1 MTSVFFSYSHVD
13 EVLRDE
19 LEKHLSALKRQGLI
33 DTWHD
38 RCILAG
44 DEFDNEISEHLER
57 ANLILLLISADFI
70 SSKYC
75 YDIEMKRAL
84 ERHEAGEARVIPV
97 ILRACDWQGMPFG
110 KLMATP
116 QDGLAVSSWSN
127 IDEAFLDIVRSI
139 KRTIAEPVGIGS
151 STAAIPKVPTPVSN
165 SLLRPRSTTKLH
177 LRKNFSESDRDD
189 FLESAFMF
197 MTEFF
202 KNSLIELENDNA
214 DITTK
219 FRRIDSNCFTAVIYQ
234 NGAAVSRSRIKHGGM
249 LRSGI
254 TYSSNDQFNEN
265 SYNEVLSVE
274 DDGQN
279 MFLKPMG
286 MVFLGQSEKHLTIE
300 SAAEYYWS
308 ILIRVLQKID

>member
-19 LEKHLSALKRQGLI
+19 LEKHLSTLKRQGLI

-38 RCILAG
+38 RRILAG

-84 ERHEAGEARVIPV
+84 ERHEAGEARIIPV

-139 KRTIAEPVGIGS
+139 KKAIRATVGTG
-151 STAAIPKVPTPVSN
+151 STATVPVVPATPDSHPTSRSASSNLRLRRDFSEIDRDEFLEATFAFMADFFEN
-165 SLLRPRSTTKLH
+165 SLNEL
-177 LRKNFSESDRDD
+177 
-189 FLESAFMF
+189 SAC
-197 MTEFF
+197 
-202 KNSLIELENDNA
+202 NA
-214 DITTK
+214 SITTK
-219 FRRIDSNCFTAVIYQ
+219 FRRIDNNCFTAVIYQ
-234 NGAAVSRSRIKHGGM
+234 DGAAISKSKIRLGGIF
-249 LRSGI
+249 GKEI
-254 TYSSNDQFNEN
+254 TYSNDHVIGNG
-265 SYNEVLSVE
+265 YNESLSVG

-286 MVFLGQSEKHLTIE
+286 LAFHISQSREDLTVE
-300 SAAEYYWS
+300 GAAEYYWS
-308 ILIRVLQKID
+308 MLIQRLQ